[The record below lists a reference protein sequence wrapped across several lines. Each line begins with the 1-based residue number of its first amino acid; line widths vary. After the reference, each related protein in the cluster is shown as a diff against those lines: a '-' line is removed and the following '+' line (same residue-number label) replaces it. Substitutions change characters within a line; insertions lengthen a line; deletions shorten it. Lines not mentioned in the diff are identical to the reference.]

1 MTTKDTMGKSV
12 STTVAGQQEGTALQ
26 SLVSRLVAGI
36 VPMAVHGRNFF
47 VNDIPRDLV
56 VYADTEMVKAVLNN
70 LFTSIVPYVEN
81 SCIRITA
88 KVYGNVV
95 LVQLR
100 DHTGINTYFIEQH
113 LTNCQPMAEKMG
125 GYIGV
130 TSQRDKETTIVFSF
144 PNIGAVA

>member
-1 MTTKDTMGKSV
+1 MTTKNTMGKLV
-12 STTVAGQQEGTALQ
+12 STTVAGQQEGITLQ
-26 SLVSRLVAGI
+26 TLVSRLVAGI
-36 VPMAVHGRNFF
+36 VPVAVRGNNFL
-47 VNDIPRDLV
+47 VNDIPAGLQV
-56 VYADTEMVKAVLNN
+56 HADAAMVTTVLDN
-70 LFTSIVPYVEN
+70 LFTSIVPYVQN

-100 DHTGINTYFIEQH
+100 DHTGINSYFIEQH
-113 LTNCQPMAEKMG
+113 LTASQPMAEKMG

-144 PNIGAVA
+144 PNIRAVA